1 MKKYV
6 KRTFPFVILLG
17 LLIGGWNI
25 YAYFEDS
32 ITVTNYIK
40 TGDVNIGIQEYEIK
54 NGREVLYENSKTIFP
69 GDIISK
75 IPRITNYAEPCWI
88 RAKVSFEND
97 KSEQDGF
104 SSKNL
109 LGISDNWVLKGEY
122 YYYTEI
128 LDYNESIDVFK
139 EVMVPTEWTREHDG
153 QNLSI
158 EVLAE
163 AIQAENF
170 TPDFTAMSPWGNE
183 EIEMCVHEENGTA
196 ACIKEEMV
204 LKVEFNGQAHKLL
217 AVPDNFFH
225 NIRRAMPGDFYQ
237 DEILLSNTTNTEAEI
252 FLKTEAT
259 DLTAEQVDLLE
270 KINLKILMDQ
280 KVLYEGNLY
289 SEKLKDEISLG
300 IYKPEETGILSF
312 EIKIPKEL
320 NNDYALRNANIN
332 WIFSVYEENADLE
345 ENVTSESGL
354 PKKSV
359 KTGDSSPI
367 TLLVIIAILAGGI
380 CGVGVYWK
388 KKVKN
393 HEK

>member
-139 EVMVPTEWTREHDG
+139 GVMVPTEWTREHDG

-163 AIQAENF
+163 AIQAANF

-196 ACIKEEMV
+196 ACIKEEMM

-237 DEILLSNTTNTEAEI
+237 DEILLSNTTNTEAEL
-252 FLKTEAT
+252 FFKTEAT

-345 ENVTSESGL
+345 ENVISESGL